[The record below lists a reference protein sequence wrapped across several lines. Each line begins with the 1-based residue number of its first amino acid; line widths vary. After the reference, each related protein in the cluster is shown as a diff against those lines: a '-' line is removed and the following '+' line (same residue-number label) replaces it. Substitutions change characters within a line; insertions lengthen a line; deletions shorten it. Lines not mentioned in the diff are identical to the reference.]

1 MVWQLLFLGLALG
14 TNNALASIAL
24 GTSGMP
30 RSRQFTTAVIF
41 GVFEAIMPILG
52 IWIGEQVAGIVGD
65 KAKIFGVVI
74 LVLVGLWAL
83 FKKSGKE
90 NSNEPVKSMGNTMI
104 LAVAL
109 SLDNLSIGF
118 GLGMLQVPLVLA
130 AIVFGVVSLV
140 MTFIGLEIGRFLG
153 SRINVSADKLS
164 GAVLL
169 LVAGFMIFV

>member
-1 MVWQLLFLGLALG
+1 LVWQLLFLGLALG

-41 GVFEAIMPILG
+41 GIFEAIMPILG
-52 IWIGEQVAGIVGD
+52 IWIGGQVAGVVGD
-65 KAKIFGVVI
+65 KAKIFGIAI
-74 LVLVGLWAL
+74 LVLVALWAL
-83 FKKSGKE
+83 LKKPDKNEGKGA
-90 NSNEPVKSMGNTMI
+90 PKSMGSTMI
-104 LAVAL
+104 LAIAL

-130 AIVFGVVSLV
+130 AIIFGLVSLV
-140 MTFIGLEIGRFLG
+140 MTFVGLEIGRFLG
-153 SRINVSADKLS
+153 SRMNVSADKLS

-169 LVAGFMIFV
+169 VVAGFMIFV